1 MDDIITAVSETSS
14 GVPILENV
22 FTFIGDILQ
31 AGYDFVTGLVPE
43 TPGTDNG
50 TEAPETGE

>member
-22 FTFIGDILQ
+22 FTLIGDILQ

-43 TPGTDNG
+43 TPNSDGAGD
-50 TEAPETGE
+50 GEGED